1 MEKVKKRELYSFD
14 IEIEEEEVKE
24 VIKEVKRKNKKTKK
38 METVEKTVEK
48 TIVTKTPVRVFLRKP
63 TRTQVEDGDM
73 FYSIWLNKFIKMG
86 LLTRA
91 MLAKKQVDVGGTL
104 NEDDKMNYAKLY
116 LQLFEKQQN
125 VIRYSAKDADTMSLD
140 EKERLD
146 KAIADLAVI
155 RKQLSDFEAAQA
167 SIFDHTADVKARN
180 KTITWF
186 LLHLSYYI
194 KGEDDDANIVPLF
207 PGTDYDEK
215 YLSYQEADED
225 QEDVFVKTIDRLST
239 IATIWYMSGVQE
251 QDEFDA
257 VIKQMNKETDVA
269 ADIAEAE
276 EETEDEPEEETEDEP
291 EEETEEESAEE
302 EAEPEA
308 ETEEEPAEEEAEAET
323 EAETEE
329 EPAEK
334 PKKKAPKKSRGR
346 PKKS

>member
-1 MEKVKKRELYSFD
+1 MEKTKKRELYSFD
-14 IEIEEEEVKE
+14 IEIEEEETKE
-24 VIKEVKRKNKKTKK
+24 VIKEVKKKNKKTGK
-38 METVEKTVEK
+38 METVEETVEKTVQ
-48 TIVTKTPVRVFLRKP
+48 TKTPIRILLRKP

-125 VIRYSAKDADTMSLD
+125 VIRYSAKDPDNMSLD

-146 KAIADLAVI
+146 KAVADLAVI

-186 LLHLSYYI
+186 LLHLAYYV
-194 KGEDDDANIVPLF
+194 KGEEDEDPIPLF

-215 YLSYQEADED
+215 YLSYQDADEN
-225 QEDVFVKTIDRLST
+225 QEDIFIKSIDRLST
-239 IATIWYMSGVQE
+239 VDTNWYMAGGEEQEGGGGVGG
-251 QDEFDA
+251 
-257 VIKQMNKETDVA
+257 QMGSQT
-269 ADIAEAE
+269 I
-276 EETEDEPEEETEDEP
+276 
-291 EEETEEESAEE
+291 
-302 EAEPEA
+302 
-308 ETEEEPAEEEAEAET
+308 
-323 EAETEE
+323 
-329 EPAEK
+329 
-334 PKKKAPKKSRGR
+334 RY
-346 PKKS
+346 

>member
-14 IEIEEEEVKE
+14 IEIEEEETKE
-24 VIKEVKRKNKKTKK
+24 VIKEVKKKNKETGK
-38 METVEKTVEK
+38 METVEETVEK
-48 TIVTKTPVRVFLRKP
+48 TIKTKTPVRVLLRKP

-125 VIRYSAKDADTMSLD
+125 VIRYSAKDPDNMSLD

-146 KAIADLAVI
+146 RAVADLAVI

-186 LLHLSYYI
+186 LLHLAYYV
-194 KGEDDDANIVPLF
+194 KGDEDDSDIVPLF
-207 PGTDYDEK
+207 PGSDYEEK
-215 YLSYQEADED
+215 YLSYQDADEN

-239 IATIWYMSGVQE
+239 VSTIWYMSGVQE

-257 VIKQMNKETDVA
+257 VIKQMNKESDL
-269 ADIAEAE
+269 
-276 EETEDEPEEETEDEP
+276 PEEEEP
-291 EEETEEESAEE
+291 KEEPKEESKEE
-302 EAEPEA
+302 SKED
-308 ETEEEPAEEEAEAET
+308 
-323 EAETEE
+323 
-329 EPAEK
+329 
-334 PKKKAPKKSRGR
+334 PKKEDKKPEPKG
-346 PKKS
+346 

>member
-14 IEIEEEEVKE
+14 VEIEEEEVKE

-186 LLHLSYYI
+186 LLHLSYYV
-194 KGEDDDANIVPLF
+194 KGEDDDASIVPLF

-225 QEDVFVKTIDRLST
+225 QEDIFVKTIDRLST

-276 EETEDEPEEETEDEP
+276 EETEDEPEEEPEEETEDEP
-291 EEETEEESAEE
+291 EEETEEEPAEE
-302 EAEPEA
+302 EEEPEA
-308 ETEEEPAEEEAEAET
+308 ETEEEP